1 MNTISKHN
9 LTQPETVV
17 QNLQSGSEVAQKN
30 VTEPLLKKDQE
41 PRKIKRTVSKTH
53 ADYWKAR
60 LFRREYDYD
69 GRQKEVND
77 LYVRIQHGGRREF
90 FGLNTTNQD
99 AAAIKA
105 RDIYTFLKANGWDAT
120 MAKFKPDADGQARLD
135 VTVGDFLTEVE
146 ATRKI
151 RARTFDNYRR
161 CFRTIIAESFGIN
174 LKKGE
179 SKYDYRSGGN
189 TVWVQRI
196 DEIRLERLTPDK
208 VNNWKRD
215 RVAAAGHAA
224 AAIAS
229 ARRTVNTY
237 VRCARSLFSPALL
250 RELKGLKLPT
260 VLPFA
265 GVELEESGSQKY
277 VSKINAKTLIA
288 AAHSELRDTDPEA
301 YKAFLLGLFA
311 GMRKAEID
319 SAEWRMLDTTNNI
332 LRLEE
337 TEWLHLKTR
346 DSAADI
352 TIDPE
357 VATELNALKPAPTA
371 ERERWSQFILKS
383 PHAPQPEALRA
394 YYRCEE
400 TFDRLNAWL
409 RGKGI
414 QANKPLHELRKEV
427 GAIIATEQ
435 GIYAASKFLRH
446 SDITTT
452 ARHYADQKARIN
464 VGLGKFL
471 DTSNMPVNAPT
482 DKAAQMAKSEQVPE

>member
-1 MNTISKHN
+1 MNTTENNKPTQLETAVEN
-9 LTQPETVV
+9 LR
-17 QNLQSGSEVAQKN
+17 SGAEVAQN
-30 VTEPLLKKDQE
+30 NSTEPLLKTPPE
-41 PRKIKRTVSKTH
+41 SRKAKRTLSRTH
-53 ADYWKAR
+53 SDYWKAR
-60 LFRREYDYD
+60 LFRRSYDYD
-69 GRQKEVND
+69 GRQMEVND

-90 FGLNTTNQD
+90 FGLNSTNQD

-120 MAKFKPDADGQARLD
+120 LAKFRPDADGQPKLD
-135 VTVGDFLTEVE
+135 VTVGDYLSAVE
-146 ATRKI
+146 KTRKL
-151 RARTFDNYRR
+151 RVRTFLNYQN
-161 CFRTIIAESFGIN
+161 CLRTIIAEAFGIR

-179 SKYDYRSGGN
+179 SKFDYRTGGQKA
-189 TVWVQRI
+189 WVERI
-196 DEIRLERLTPDK
+196 DGIRLERLTLDQ
-208 VNNWKRD
+208 VNRWKRD
-215 RVAAAGHAA
+215 RVASAGHAPA
-224 AAIAS
+224 ALAS
-229 ARRTVNTY
+229 VRRTINSY
-237 VRCARSLFSPALL
+237 IRCARSLFSPAMV
-250 RELKGLKLPT
+250 REIKGLKLPAP
-260 VLPFA
+260 LPFA

-277 VSKINAKTLIA
+277 VSKINAKARIA
-288 AAHSELRDTDPEA
+288 AARSELREADPEA

-319 SAEWRMLDTTNNI
+319 SAEWRMLNFSENI

-352 TIDPE
+352 AVDPE
-357 VATELNALKPAPTA
+357 VMAELSALMPVPTAKPAP
-371 ERERWSQFILKS
+371 WSQFILKS
-383 PHAPQPEALRA
+383 AHAPQPDALRA
-394 YYRCEE
+394 FYRCED
-400 TFDRLNAWL
+400 TFDRLNTWL

-414 QANKPLHELRKEV
+414 RANKPLHELRKEV

-471 DTSNMPVNAPT
+471 DTTIKPVEPQT
-482 DKAAQMAKSEQVPE
+482 VQEPKVV

>member
-1 MNTISKHN
+1 MKTIIESN
-9 LTQPETVV
+9 LAQPETTLE
-17 QNLQSGSEVAQKN
+17 NRQSGSEVAQKN
-30 VTEPLLKKDQE
+30 VAAPLLKSPPE
-41 PRKIKRTVSKTH
+41 SRKAKRTLSRTH
-53 ADYWKAR
+53 SDYWKAR
-60 LFRREYDYD
+60 LFRRSYDYD

-99 AAAIKA
+99 SAAIKA
-105 RDIYTFLKANGWDAT
+105 RDIFTFLKANGWDAT
-120 MAKFKPDADGQARLD
+120 LAKFRPDADSHPKLD
-135 VTVGDFLTEVE
+135 VTVGDYLAAVDL
-146 ATRKI
+146 TRKI

-161 CFRTIIAESFGIN
+161 CFRTVIAESFGIT

-179 SKYDYRSGGN
+179 SKYDYRTGGH
-189 TVWVQRI
+189 TVWAQRI
-196 DEIRLERLTPDK
+196 DEIRLERVTPDR
-208 VNNWKRD
+208 VNKWKRD
-215 RVAAAGHAA
+215 RVAIAGHAA

-237 VRCARSLFSPALL
+237 IRCARSLFSPGLL
-250 RELKGLKLPT
+250 REIKGLKLPA

-277 VSKINAKTLIA
+277 VSKIDAKALIA
-288 AAHSELRDTDPEA
+288 AARNDLRESDPEV

-319 SAEWRMLDTTNNI
+319 SAEWRMLNFNDHI

-357 VATELNALKPAPTA
+357 VTAELQALQPAPTGKP
-371 ERERWSQFILKS
+371 EPWSQFILKS

-394 YYRCEE
+394 FYRCED
-400 TFDRLNAWL
+400 TFDRLNIWL

-414 QANKPLHELRKEV
+414 KANKPLHELRKEV

-471 DTSNMPVNAPT
+471 DTTIKPVEPQTVQESKVA
-482 DKAAQMAKSEQVPE
+482 

>member
-1 MNTISKHN
+1 
-9 LTQPETVV
+9 
-17 QNLQSGSEVAQKN
+17 VAQWN
-30 VTEPLLKKDQE
+30 LTEPLSRTAKA
-41 PRKIKRTVSKTH
+41 KRSLSRTH
-53 ADYWKAR
+53 ADYWKSR
-60 LFRREYDYD
+60 LFRRAYT
-69 GRQKEVND
+69 QKGKECEIND

-90 FGLNTTNQD
+90 FALTTTNQD
-99 AAAIKA
+99 VAARKA
-105 RDIYTFLKANGWDAT
+105 AEIFTFLKANGWEAT
-120 MAKFKPDADGQARLD
+120 LAKFKPDADGLAKLD
-135 VTVGDFLTEVE
+135 VTIGDYLAAVDN
-146 ATRKI
+146 TRKL

-161 CFRTIIAESFGIN
+161 CLRTIIAEAFGIRP
-174 LKKGE
+174 KKSE
-179 SKYDYRSGGN
+179 SKYDYRTGGHQA
-189 TVWVQRI
+189 WAQRI
-196 DEIRLERLTPDK
+196 DEIRLERLTPDR
-208 VNNWKRD
+208 VNQWKRE
-215 RVAAAGHAA
+215 RVASAGPAP

-237 VRCARSLFSPALL
+237 IRCARSLFSLALV
-250 RELKGLKLPT
+250 RELKGLKLPAL
-260 VLPFA
+260 LPFV
-265 GVELEESGSQKY
+265 GVELEVSGSQKY
-277 VSKINAKTLIA
+277 VSKINAQALIA
-288 AAHSELRDTDPEA
+288 DAKNDLKTADPEA

-319 SAEWRMLDTTNNI
+319 SAEWRMLDFRSNV

-352 TIDPE
+352 TVDPE
-357 VATELNALKPAPTA
+357 VIAELRALMPRPTGKPA
-371 ERERWSQFILKS
+371 RWSHFILQS
-383 PHAPQPEALRA
+383 SRAPQPDSLRP

-400 TFDRLNAWL
+400 TFDRLNTWL

-414 QANKPLHELRKEV
+414 RANKPLHELRKEV

-471 DTSNMPVNAPT
+471 DTTIKPAKKSKQAV
-482 DKAAQMAKSEQVPE
+482 AA

>member
-1 MNTISKHN
+1 MSKRN
-9 LTQPETVV
+9 LTHPVITG
-17 QNLQSGSEVAQKN
+17 QNPKSGSEVAQKKS
-30 VTEPLLKKDQE
+30 TEPLLKPPSE
-41 PRKIKRTVSKTH
+41 PRKAKRTLSRTH
-53 ADYWKAR
+53 SDYWKAR
-60 LFRREYDYD
+60 LFRRSYDYD

-105 RDIYTFLKANGWDAT
+105 RDIFTFLKANGWDAT
-120 MAKFKPDADGQARLD
+120 LAKFRPDADGQPKLD
-135 VTVGDFLTEVE
+135 VTIGDYLAAVE
-146 ATRKI
+146 TTRKL
-151 RARTFDNYRR
+151 RVRTFLNYRN
-161 CFRTIIAESFGIN
+161 CLRTIVAETFGVK
-174 LKKGE
+174 LKDDE
-179 SKYDYRSGGN
+179 SKYDYKGGGQKA
-189 TVWVQRI
+189 WVARI
-196 DEIRLERLTPDK
+196 DGIRLERLTPDK
-208 VNNWKRD
+208 VNQWKRD
-215 RVAAAGHAA
+215 RVASAGAAPTAL
-224 AAIAS
+224 AS
-229 ARRTVNTY
+229 TRRTINSY
-237 VRCARSLFSPALL
+237 IRCARSLFTTAML
-250 RELKGLKLPT
+250 REIKGLKLPT
-260 VLPFA
+260 PLPFA

-277 VSKINAKTLIA
+277 VSKINAKELIA
-288 AAHSELRDTDPEA
+288 AARNELREADPEA
-301 YKAFLLGLFA
+301 YKTFLLGLFA
-311 GMRKAEID
+311 GMRKSEID
-319 SAEWRMLDTTNNI
+319 SAEWRMLDYTNNI

-352 TIDPE
+352 AIDPE
-357 VATELNALKPAPTA
+357 VLTELRALTPPPTDKPVP
-371 ERERWSQFILKS
+371 WSKFILKS
-383 PHAPQPEALRA
+383 SYAPKPDSKRA

-414 QANKPLHELRKEV
+414 KANKPLHELRKEV

-471 DTSNMPVNAPT
+471 DTTIKAVEAPAVKEANAG
-482 DKAAQMAKSEQVPE
+482 